1 MILIDYVF
9 RTGSGYYRQV
19 FLEEC
24 KYTVKRKKISKY
36 ISDDTVI
43 SSDSDEED
51 SDEKHSDEETSNEEL
66 KLKL

>member
-36 ISDDTVI
+36 ISVTVI

-51 SDEKHSDEETSNEEL
+51 SSEKHSDEETSNEEL